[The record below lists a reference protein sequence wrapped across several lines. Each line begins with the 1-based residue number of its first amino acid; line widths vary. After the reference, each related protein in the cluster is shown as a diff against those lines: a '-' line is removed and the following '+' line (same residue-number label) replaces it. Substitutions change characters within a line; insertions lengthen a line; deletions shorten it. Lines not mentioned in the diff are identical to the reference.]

1 MTSIMTSQ
9 GDDKGSFSDSCGNRN
24 DMSVVDTV
32 NNYVGRLRA
41 TCHPTDAPTVAS
53 VGSRFRPNRA

>member
-24 DMSVVDTV
+24 DMSVRDTV

-53 VGSRFRPNRA
+53 VGSRF